1 MDPLSKRVEVTLKTS
16 SATSAPNSGINT
28 LDSVTVGNIIS
39 GKIRRVES
47 YGLFIAIDHTNL
59 VSG

>member
-59 VSG
+59 VSE